1 VPHNTFPELVLILRR
16 QRRRLLGPVS
26 AVGVRAVMPFN
37 TYVVDIGLVD
47 FESAAAGAE
56 STAGDEVA

>member
-1 VPHNTFPELVLILRR
+1 MPHNTFPELVLILRR

-26 AVGVRAVMPFN
+26 AVGVRAVMPCI
-37 TYVVDIGLVD
+37 VDIGLVD